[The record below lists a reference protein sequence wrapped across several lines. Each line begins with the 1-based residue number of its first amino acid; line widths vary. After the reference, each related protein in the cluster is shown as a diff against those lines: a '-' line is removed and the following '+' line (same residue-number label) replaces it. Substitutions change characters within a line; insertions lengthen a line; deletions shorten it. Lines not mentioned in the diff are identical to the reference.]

1 MRLPVSFPAVLQ
13 TAKQAGSQ
21 RLAAAAG
28 WLRKNVKRKHW
39 VIGLAAAL
47 WLIPAST
54 PHGAIP
60 FLPVCAAE
68 PRPAAGWGALWFPDD
83 SSFTVAAGRE
93 LLARPDYPA
102 AVCYLRLAEKARGQ
116 DPQFLTDL
124 GEAYWGAGE
133 RDLALA
139 EWEKALALSPEA
151 EDLLTRMWKGYY
163 GIERWDRAEAVIVLR
178 LERKPDDT
186 EAKYALALIRAAQNP
201 GSALDLLAELE
212 NAPKPIG
219 GNARSLELV
228 IHAAIGK
235 RVPEYI
241 FAATGEELIR
251 LDEMGL
257 AKEALH
263 RAIERNPNYGEAY
276 ALLGVAQEATGENP
290 EESYRKG
297 VALAP
302 NSALACLVYGTWLRR
317 QEEYALAR
325 WWLMQAWVR
334 RPGDW
339 IIAAEL
345 ARTDFALG
353 NPGDAESW
361 VLQSVKLYPNE
372 PDAWIALAAF
382 YIDNDYRVA
391 QSGIPAARQAVILA
405 PENDRA
411 VELLGLGWF
420 KTGDVALAERL
431 FLRALGM
438 NPDSASLHLHLG
450 MAYREQG
457 RLAEAQTEWEAAL
470 RLDPGGAVGV
480 HAKALLDK
488 LQP

>member
-1 MRLPVSFPAVLQ
+1 MRPPISLPAFLH
-13 TAKQAGSQ
+13 TAKQAGVH
-21 RLAAAAG
+21 RLAAFAD
-28 WLRKNVKRKHW
+28 WFRKNVKRKHW
-39 VIGLAAAL
+39 VIGLSAAL

-60 FLPVCAAE
+60 FLPACAAD
-68 PRPAAGWGALWFPDD
+68 PRPAAGWGVLWFPDD
-83 SSFTVAAGRE
+83 SSFSAAAGRE
-93 LLARPDYPA
+93 LLARPDFPA
-102 AVCYLRLAEKARGQ
+102 AVCYLRLAENTRGK
-116 DPQFLTDL
+116 DPQFLADL

-133 RDLALA
+133 QELALA
-139 EWEKALALSPEA
+139 EWEKALRLSPDSD
-151 EDLLTRMWKGYY
+151 DLLIRLWKGYY
-163 GIERWDRAEAVIVLR
+163 KIERWDRAEAVIGLR

-201 GSALDLLAELE
+201 GSALDLLAELK
-212 NAPKPIG
+212 NASKPFG
-219 GNARSLELV
+219 EKARSLESV
-228 IHAAIGK
+228 IRAAIAR

-241 FAATGEELIR
+241 FASTGEELIR

-257 AKEALH
+257 AKAALR

-290 EESYRKG
+290 EESYRQG

-302 NSALACLVYGTWLRR
+302 NSALACLLYGTWLRR
-317 QEEYALAR
+317 QGEFALAH
-325 WWLMQAWVR
+325 WWLMQAWIR

-339 IIAAEL
+339 IVAAEL

-372 PDAWIALAAF
+372 PEAWIALATF
-382 YIDNDYRVA
+382 YIENDYRIS

-411 VELLGLGWF
+411 LELLGLGWF
-420 KTGDVALAERL
+420 KMGDISLAERL
-431 FLRALGM
+431 FLRGLLI

-457 RLAEAQTEWEAAL
+457 RIADARTEWETAS
-470 RLDPGGAVGV
+470 RLDPGGAVGAQ
-480 HAKALLDK
+480 AKGLLDK
-488 LQP
+488 GQP